1 MTSAD
6 EIPIIWK
13 KPHNSVT
20 IFHTGTLSILL
31 DRFIKRYRDRLN
43 MRSIMID
50 LEMPKDAAGLSN
62 GIFIVKLHVTLKSGK
77 ILRAESETRSIL
89 ESMHKITQ
97 EIDNES
103 RKTDRQ
109 KHHVS
114 TLDFHI

>member
-1 MTSAD
+1 MNNTE

-31 DRFIKRYRDRLN
+31 DDFIKRYRERLKI
-43 MRSIMID
+43 RSIMID
-50 LEMPKDAAGLSN
+50 LEMPKDAAGFSN
-62 GIFIVKLHVTLKSGK
+62 GIFIIKLHVTLDNGE
-77 ILRAESETRSIL
+77 ILRAENEGRDVP
-89 ESMHKITQ
+89 EVMKKIVQ

-109 KHHVS
+109 KHHDS
-114 TLDFHI
+114 SREFGY